1 MFQRV
6 KACETFFEVSYSQ
19 KGSYPDL
26 SDSTVLLSSCI
37 VIALALMMN
46 FIYNI
51 AEIVLLGLER
61 TALLFTSINFST
73 YSTRAVP
80 VCKNT
85 WHSPS
90 GVLNHTPQIIQMV
103 SL

>member
-1 MFQRV
+1 MFQRI
-6 KACETFFEVSYSQ
+6 KACETIFCFTKKKKKKKVSYSQ

-37 VIALALMMN
+37 VIALLLMMN

-51 AEIVLLGLER
+51 AEIVSLRLER
-61 TALLFTSINFST
+61 TALLFTSINFPT

-80 VCKNT
+80 V
-85 WHSPS
+85 
-90 GVLNHTPQIIQMV
+90 
-103 SL
+103 